1 MPKYELIKSCS
12 NLLDIFHTE
21 SDEMGVDIL
30 EMSDFFNIFVSNTIA
45 KIGKDDFW
53 VKYNDLTNLMGE
65 ISIAIQ
71 SGLDISNMGTLI
83 ADSSHFSKEII
94 EGLKSGIYHI
104 GESKEVSGNYRPAI
118 LDENEHLVKF
128 FTLKKAN
135 NPTKILSDI
144 STISMQRSLR
154 QISAQL
160 EEISSSIES
169 LTNFERRQKM
179 CVPFINAREK
189 MIEASESNNSEDI
202 KTLLNDAQNYLM
214 EGLNSLYT
222 DLNEQIKELS
232 NVKATTRIKTVN
244 SILTRINEDM
254 QMIPRYVGLRIYI
267 FTYLGK
273 NNLANRVLEN
283 YEFQI
288 KSLNQKNYGKKQD
301 VSAAEL
307 IHSYYKY
314 NDQNLDFWLNMPKK
328 FSDSL
333 DSYKEALENNSTK
346 DVYFI
351 EMEEEFVNE

>member
-1 MPKYELIKSCS
+1 MPKNELIKSCS

-30 EMSDFFNIFVSNTIA
+30 EMSNFFNIFVSNTIA

-202 KTLLNDAQNYLM
+202 KALLNDAQNYLM

-254 QMIPRYVGLRIYI
+254 QMIPRYVGLIIYI

-288 KSLNQKNYGKKQD
+288 KSLNQKNYGKNQD
-301 VSAAEL
+301 ASAAEL